1 VSRLGLGR
9 RLAEG
14 REAEVFAFDGP
25 DLGEAGEAGAD
36 GDGGGSLTG
45 QGATVLKLLRRG
57 GDGARVERE
66 AAALRALEAEG
77 YPAPRAVRSVTVE
90 GRPGLVLER
99 VDGRDQLAMIGRRPL
114 SVFRAGRVM
123 GEVHVTMHDCAAPPG
138 LPELH
143 DELRVRIEAA
153 EILPDDLRSEVLA
166 MLDGLPR
173 GDQLCHGD
181 LHPGNILGAWDR
193 PVVIDW
199 ADAARGDPVA
209 DVARSTVLLTAGEA
223 PPGSPTTVRML
234 APLGRRILHD
244 RYLATY
250 RSRRPVDPDLLRRW
264 QVVRAAGR
272 LWEPVPDEHP
282 ALLRLVSERLG
293 R

>member
-1 VSRLGLGR
+1 M
-9 RLAEG
+9 
-14 REAEVFAFDGP
+14 FAFDG
-25 DLGEAGEAGAD
+25 GD
-36 GDGGGSLTG
+36 GTDGSDGGGADDGEGGQTG
-45 QGATVLKLLRRG
+45 QPATVLKLLRRA
-57 GDGARVERE
+57 DHGARVERE
-66 AAALRALEAEG
+66 ATALRALEADG
-77 YPAPRAVRSVTVE
+77 YPAPRAVRSVAVD

-123 GEVHVTMHDCAAPPG
+123 GEVHVAMHDCAAPPE

-153 EILPDDLRSEVLA
+153 EILPDDLRATALA

-173 GDQLCHGD
+173 GDRLCHGD

-199 ADAARGDPVA
+199 ADASRGDPVA

-223 PPGSPTTVRML
+223 PPGSSMTVRML

-250 RSRRPVDPDLLRRW
+250 RSRRQVDPDLLRRW
-264 QVVRAAGR
+264 QAVRAAGR

-282 ALLRLVSERLG
+282 ALLRLVRERLG